1 MRIAVFNLNETH
13 RDPRVRRVCTTLAAA
28 GHEVRVFEMRPA
40 NKPLHESFGTFDVER
55 VNIPQS
61 YTVEDMAAIERACP
75 AAGELLR
82 HCDPAVLDG
91 PGGHR
96 FGVMLRRFAHRLYS
110 LVRRPSAAPE
120 PPRKFDPTQE
130 VLALRS
136 ILLIDHALYVA
147 AERWRPDV
155 AWCNDLDSLLTGF
168 MLAQRFD
175 IPVVYDAHEIYPEQ
189 LAEHMRSDIWHGFY
203 TRLERRLLQHTDVRL
218 TVCDS
223 IGAYF
228 RQEYGSGPVT
238 TVRNVPA
245 RRFLADESVLARR
258 NQPVRFLYH
267 GAYFQYRGLDEILEV
282 AARVERGTFVFR
294 GVGAYGEV
302 LAARCAERRLG
313 DRVRFVPPV
322 GVDDLIP
329 TAIENDVGLN
339 PFVSVCKNT
348 EVALPN
354 KFFEYMMAGLAVAS
368 ADLVEM
374 RALTDQLQIGVLFD
388 AADTES
394 VAVALNRL
402 ANDPELLHACRRRA
416 WVAARDEFHWENEEK
431 KLLAAVA
438 AIS

>member
-28 GHEVRVFEMRPA
+28 GHEVRVFEMRQA
-40 NKPLHESFGTFDVER
+40 NKPLHESFGAFDVER
-55 VNIPQS
+55 VEIPQS
-61 YTVEDMAAIERACP
+61 YTVEDMAQIERACP

-96 FGVMLRRFAHRLYS
+96 FGVMLRRLAQRLYS
-110 LVRRPSAAPE
+110 LVRRPPPAAE

-223 IGAYF
+223 IGIYF
-228 RQEYGSGPVT
+228 QKEYGSGPVT

-368 ADLVEM
+368 ADLIEM
-374 RALTDQLQIGVLFD
+374 RALTDRLKIGVLFD

-394 VAVALNRL
+394 VAAALNRL

-438 AIS
+438 AIG